1 MNNKQ
6 IISMILGYAGIPES
20 GAARMLHRAPQSL
33 NMTLKRDNLTLSD
46 FIKLCN
52 CMGMTIDIKDS
63 NNNNIVLSLSA
74 TNGDNK
80 TDAASEPEHA
90 TGGAH
95 RQPTEPPRR

>member
-6 IISMILGYAGIPES
+6 IISMILGYAGISES
-20 GAARMLHRAPQSL
+20 EAARMLHRAPQSL

-46 FIKLCN
+46 FIKLCTG
-52 CMGMTIDIKDS
+52 MGMTIDIRDA

-74 TNGDNK
+74 TDGDR

-95 RQPTEPPRR
+95 RQRGEPPRR

>member
-6 IISMILGYAGIPES
+6 IISMILGYAGMSES
-20 GAARMLHRAPQSL
+20 EAARMLHRAPQSL

-63 NNNNIVLSLSA
+63 NNNVIILSLSA
-74 TNGDNK
+74 IDGDNK
-80 TDAASEPEHA
+80 TDAAIQAEHDISR
-90 TGGAH
+90 
-95 RQPTEPPRR
+95 RQ